1 MSPFLD
7 TVSFIW
13 NEPNAHFSTARTGP
27 TMQKFY
33 LQIATVFKAA
43 FPDAKIEVTM
53 TTHPVAIGSK

>member
-1 MSPFLD
+1 
-7 TVSFIW
+7 
-13 NEPNAHFSTARTGP
+13 
-27 TMQKFY
+27 MQKFY